1 MHYQPVTLCAPPSS
15 TSQPLSPKAEAE
27 MRRARATSRIEE
39 EGDLQYIL
47 EEMGERDAEKEEDKD
62 GEKKERIHFRPRGS
76 VSITT
81 GGFDQVSQTS
91 SLSLD
96 TDQRSKDLLT
106 PPAKVSKIYMFLCF

>member
-1 MHYQPVTLCAPPSS
+1 
-15 TSQPLSPKAEAE
+15 

-62 GEKKERIHFRPRGS
+62 GEKKERVHFRPRGS

-81 GGFDQVSQTS
+81 GGYEQVPQSS

-106 PPAKVSKIYMFLCF
+106 PPTKVSEMHIFFFFFFWLKRVFWW